1 MKLRRPSTP
10 PVLQTLLRLLV
21 TTTFWLP
28 LYFASFVVPRKKD
41 MWVFG
46 GFGGRLYADNAKA
59 LFSWMLDNSHHQ
71 KSVYWITKRRDI
83 LGKLSEENKPCAH
96 AYSIKGLYISLRASV
111 FIYTHTSSDINFW
124 ASGGATK
131 INLWHG
137 SAIKKVLKDVNSPA
151 SIEERIYSA
160 TGLAKLR
167 YRLLK
172 PGYFESPDLI
182 FAASNCVAKNLI
194 TSHEVSKSQIS
205 ITGYPRTDVLF
216 QANEPLK
223 AIYTET
229 NRKKI
234 LYLPTFREHDESDT
248 SLNELISSFSTR
260 PEYVLLI
267 KLHPAT
273 FVGDTLHLPDNVV
286 LLDQSVDTYEMM
298 SVSDALITDYSS
310 VALDYLL
317 LDRPIVYYCY
327 DYEAYLSTERE
338 LYYDFTEVAGG
349 PVVKTSSALLSEFDD
364 SLLAGVDHY
373 KAKRHE
379 VLAKF
384 NQVVSKTNC
393 AATYAAISSR

>member
-10 PVLQTLLRLLV
+10 PLLLTILRLLV

-28 LYFASFVVPRKKD
+28 LYFVSFVLPRKKNI
-41 MWVFG
+41 WVFG
-46 GFGGRLYADNAKA
+46 GFGGRLYADNSKA

-71 KSVYWITKRRDI
+71 KKVYWITKRRDI
-83 LGKLSEENKPCAH
+83 LRKLSKENKPCAH
-96 AYSIKGLYISLRASV
+96 AYSIKGLYISLRASTFV
-111 FIYTHTSSDINFW
+111 FTHTSSDINFW
-124 ASGGATK
+124 ASGGAIK

-137 SAIKKVLKDVNSPA
+137 SAIKKVLKDVSYSA
-151 SIEERIYSA
+151 SIERRIYSA

-167 YRLLK
+167 FRMLK

-182 FAASNCVAKNLI
+182 FAASACVANNLI
-194 TSHEVSKSQIS
+194 TSHGVSESQIS
-205 ITGYPRTDVLF
+205 IKGYPRTDVLF

-223 AIYTET
+223 AIDAET

-248 SLNELISSFSTR
+248 NLYELINCFSSR
-260 PEYVLLI
+260 PEYLLLI

-273 FVGDTLHLPDNVV
+273 FLGDTPHLPENVV

-317 LDRPIVYYCY
+317 LDRPILYFCY
-327 DYEAYLSTERE
+327 DYVAYLSTERE
-338 LYYDFTEVAGG
+338 FYYDFSEVAGG
-349 PVVKTSSALLSEFDD
+349 PVIETSGALLSELDD
-364 SLLAGVDHY
+364 LLLAGVDRY
-373 KAKRHE
+373 KTKRHA
-379 VLAKF
+379 VRAQF
-384 NQVVSKTNC
+384 NQVISKTSC
-393 AATYAAISSR
+393 ADTYAAISSR

>member
-10 PVLQTLLRLLV
+10 PVLLTLLRLLV
-21 TTTFWLP
+21 TTILWLP
-28 LYFASFVVPRKKD
+28 LYIVSFVLPREKN

-46 GFGGRLYADNAKA
+46 GFGGRLYADNSKA

-71 KSVYWITKRRDI
+71 KTVYWITKRRDI
-83 LGKLSEENKPCAH
+83 LRKLNEEKKPCAY

-111 FIYTHTSSDINFW
+111 FVYTHTSSDINFW

-151 SIEERIYSA
+151 SIERRIYSA
-160 TGLAKLR
+160 TGLGKLG

-172 PGYFESPDLI
+172 PGYFECPDLI
-182 FAASNCVAKNLI
+182 FAASPCVANNLI
-194 TSHEVSKSQIS
+194 TSHGVSEGQIS
-205 ITGYPRTDVLF
+205 ITGYPRNDVLF
-216 QANEPLK
+216 QANAPLRSMHTK
-223 AIYTET
+223 T
-229 NRKKI
+229 NLKKV
-234 LYLPTFREHDESDT
+234 LYLPTFREHDESDL
-248 SLNELISSFSTR
+248 SLHQLIQSFSTR
-260 PEYVLLI
+260 PEYLLLV

-273 FVGDTLHLPDNVV
+273 SLGDTLHFPDNVL
-286 LLDQSVDTYEMM
+286 LLDQSVDTYEVM

-317 LDRPIVYYCY
+317 LDRPIFYFCY

-338 LYYDFTEVAGG
+338 LYYDFSEVVGG
-349 PVVKTSSALLSEFDD
+349 PVIETSSALVSELDD

-373 KAKRHE
+373 QAKRRK

-384 NQVVSKTNC
+384 NQVISKTNC
-393 AATYAAISSR
+393 ADTYVAISSR